1 MDVKVFFGKFVSGY
15 LWGHLLAMTLVIVG
29 LCFGVKYGLAIYTHH
44 GEGIALPNLRGMSYA
59 KAIEMMEEQGI
70 YVVANDTGYN
80 KKMEAGCVLMQTPG
94 AGTKVKEGRT
104 IFVTINST
112 SSPAVKIPDIIDNSS
127 FREAQAKL
135 TALGFRLLEPKVID
149 GERDWV
155 YDVQAGGRSLQQ
167 GDIVPIETPLTLV
180 IGSGMIGEESE
191 EDMMLDM
198 PDSTDLETDEFEEV
212 TERPM

>member
-180 IGSGMIGEESE
+180 IGNGMIGEESE

-198 PDSTDLETDEFEEV
+198 PDSTDLETDDFEEV

>member
-167 GDIVPIETPLTLV
+167 GDMVPIETPLTLV
-180 IGSGMIGEESE
+180 IGNGMIGEESE

-198 PDSTDLETDEFEEV
+198 PDSTDLETDDFEEV

>member
-167 GDIVPIETPLTLV
+167 GDMVPIETPLTLV
-180 IGSGMIGEESE
+180 IGNGMIGEESE

-198 PDSTDLETDEFEEV
+198 PDSTDIETDDFEEV

>member
-15 LWGHLLAMTLVIVG
+15 LWGHLLAMALVIVG

-80 KKMEAGCVLMQTPG
+80 KKMEAGCVLLQTPG

-167 GDIVPIETPLTLV
+167 GDMVPIETPLTLV
-180 IGSGMIGEESE
+180 IGNGMIGEESE

-198 PDSTDLETDEFEEV
+198 PDSTDMETDDFEEV

>member
-135 TALGFRLLEPKVID
+135 TALGFRLMEPKVID

-167 GDIVPIETPLTLV
+167 GDMVPIETPLTLV
-180 IGSGMIGEESE
+180 IGNGMIGEESE

-198 PDSTDLETDEFEEV
+198 PDSTDLEIDDFEEV

>member
-167 GDIVPIETPLTLV
+167 GDMVPIETPLTLV
-180 IGSGMIGEESE
+180 IGNGMIGEESE

-198 PDSTDLETDEFEEV
+198 PDSTDLEIDDFEEV

>member
-59 KAIEMMEEQGI
+59 KAIEIMEEQGI

-167 GDIVPIETPLTLV
+167 GDMVPIETPLTLV
-180 IGSGMIGEESE
+180 IGNGMIGEESE

-198 PDSTDLETDEFEEV
+198 PDSTDMETDDFEEV

>member
-198 PDSTDLETDEFEEV
+198 PDSTDLEIDDFEEV

>member
-155 YDVQAGGRSLQQ
+155 YDVQAGGHTLQQ
-167 GDIVPIETPLTLV
+167 GDMVPIETPLTLV
-180 IGSGMIGEESE
+180 IGNGMIGEESE

-198 PDSTDLETDEFEEV
+198 PDSTDLETDDFEEV

>member
-167 GDIVPIETPLTLV
+167 GDMVPIETPLTLV
-180 IGSGMIGEESE
+180 IGNGMIGEESE

-198 PDSTDLETDEFEEV
+198 PDSTDMETDEFEEV

>member
-198 PDSTDLETDEFEEV
+198 PDSTDMETDDFEEV

>member
-167 GDIVPIETPLTLV
+167 GDMVPIETPLTLV

-198 PDSTDLETDEFEEV
+198 PDSTDLETDDFEEV

>member
-167 GDIVPIETPLTLV
+167 GDMVPIETPLTLV
-180 IGSGMIGEESE
+180 IGNGMIGEESE

-198 PDSTDLETDEFEEV
+198 PDTTDMETDDFEEV

>member
-198 PDSTDLETDEFEEV
+198 PDSTDIETDDFEEV

>member
-167 GDIVPIETPLTLV
+167 GDMVPIETPLTLV

-198 PDSTDLETDEFEEV
+198 PDSTDIETDDFEEV